1 MRPRRPGFTLIELLI
16 VITIVG
22 ILATIA
28 IRTFWD
34 AKDRGLESSMK
45 ADLRKA
51 VSEQELFFEENL
63 TYAGSADALT
73 SMSLSPG
80 VSLEITY
87 AAADG
92 WAGVTTHGS
101 LAGGRCGLL
110 IGAAT
115 TGSAD
120 PAEVAGVIKCIR
132 E

>member
-1 MRPRRPGFTLIELLI
+1 MMPRRPGFTLIELLI

-28 IRTFWD
+28 IRSFWV

-51 VSEQELFFEENL
+51 VSEQELFFEEHLN
-63 TYAGSADALT
+63 YAASADALT
-73 SMSLSPG
+73 NMSLSPG

-87 AAADG
+87 AETDG

-110 IGAAT
+110 VGAAT
-115 TGSAD
+115 PGSAD

>member
-16 VITIVG
+16 VVTIVG

-28 IRTFWD
+28 IRTFWV

-51 VSEQELFFEENL
+51 VSEQELFFEANL
-63 TYAGSADALT
+63 TYAASAGDLG
-73 SMSLSPG
+73 MSLSPG

-87 AAADG
+87 AEVDG

-110 IGAAT
+110 VGAAT
-115 TGSAD
+115 PGTAD
-120 PAEVAGVIKCIR
+120 PAEVAGVIKCIV